1 MPLREAQSPMY
12 YDQEDQ
18 IQGGG
23 RVLVYQ
29 PFTTT
34 DLLNWKRHTPSFME
48 KPQALIDLMQSVIQ
62 THKPTWTDCQQL
74 LLTLFNTEEWCCIM
88 LAALK
93 LLEDHAPEGTLN
105 AQACAQAYFPKQDP
119 IGTPIIA
126 KITSNLNGNRRHY
139 WES

>member
-1 MPLREAQSPMY
+1 MY

-48 KPQALIDLMQSVIQ
+48 KPQALIDLMLSVIQ
-62 THKPTWTDCQQL
+62 THKPIWTDCQQL
-74 LLTLFNTEEWCCIM
+74 LLTLFNTEEQHHIM
-88 LAALK
+88 LAALEW
-93 LLEDHAPEGTLN
+93 LEDHAPESTLN
-105 AQACAQAYFPKQDP
+105 AQACAQVYFPKEDP
-119 IGTPIIA
+119 HWEP
-126 KITSNLNGNRRHY
+126 NNG
-139 WES
+139 